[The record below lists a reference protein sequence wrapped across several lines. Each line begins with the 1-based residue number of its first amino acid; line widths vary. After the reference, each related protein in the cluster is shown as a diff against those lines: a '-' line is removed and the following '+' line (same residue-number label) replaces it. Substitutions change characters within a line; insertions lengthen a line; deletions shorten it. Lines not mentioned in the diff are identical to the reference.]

1 MKFHDPNDSD
11 FHMLMHLAEAADAG
25 MQMKSNSSQVIVTS
39 MLSSHLLG
47 PLFLEYEAN
56 SRQLEREL
64 KAKSQEVARQAE
76 EMRALANENDEL
88 TQRMEV

>member
-1 MKFHDPNDSD
+1 MKFHDPNDTD
-11 FHMLMHLAEAADAG
+11 FHMLMHLAEAEVG
-25 MQMKSNSSQVIVTS
+25 VKPQTSQVVVTS
-39 MLSSHLLG
+39 MLASHLLG

-64 KAKSQEVARQAE
+64 KAKCQEVARQAE

-88 TQRMEV
+88 NQRMEV